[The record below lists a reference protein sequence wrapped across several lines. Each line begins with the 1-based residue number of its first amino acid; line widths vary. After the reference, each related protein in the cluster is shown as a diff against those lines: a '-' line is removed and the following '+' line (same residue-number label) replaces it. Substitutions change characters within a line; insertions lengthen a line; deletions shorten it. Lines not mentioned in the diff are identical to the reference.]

1 MSDRPASSAVLVADC
16 RATLGEGPVWVPRD
30 DALYWL
36 DVKGLR
42 LFRLDAAGAVTQWPT
57 PFRIGGIA
65 PCRGGGFIAGTEHG
79 LAWVDPITGTFEIF
93 DNPERDRPGNRFNDA
108 KVDRAGRFW
117 AGSMDDGERA
127 ASGALY
133 RVDANC
139 PLPRITVTRIDD
151 DYRVT
156 NGPAFSR
163 DGRTMYHTDS
173 ALQTIYAF
181 DLDAAGDVANKR
193 VFAQFE
199 GADGYPDGM
208 TVDAEDCLWVAFW
221 DGWCVRRLSPAGETI
236 ATIAMPVGRPTSV
249 AFGGPALDRLY
260 VTSARI
266 DLDDAALAAQPH
278 AGGLFVLN
286 PGVTGVAEIPFEAE
300 HPFQGIRHR

>member
-1 MSDRPASSAVLVADC
+1 MSAQHASPAVLVADC
-16 RATLGEGPVWVPRD
+16 RATLGEGPIWVAAEG
-30 DALYWL
+30 ALYWL
-36 DVKGLR
+36 DIKGLR
-42 LFRLDAAGAVTQWPT
+42 LFWLDAAGAVTEWST

-65 PCRGGGFIAGTEHG
+65 PCLGGGFIAGTERG
-79 LAWVDPITGTFEIF
+79 LAWVDPATDTFEIF
-93 DNPERDRPGNRFNDA
+93 NDPEPDRPDNRFNDA
-108 KVDRAGRFW
+108 KVDRVGRFW
-117 AGSMDDGERA
+117 AGSMDDTERA

-133 RVDANC
+133 RVDADRPIAYNS
-139 PLPRITVTRIDD
+139 VTRIDD
-151 DYRVT
+151 GYRVT

-181 DLDAAGDVANKR
+181 DLDADGAASNRR

-208 TVDAEDCLWVAFW
+208 TVDAENCLWVAFW

-236 ATIAMPVGRPTSV
+236 ATIAMPVERPTSV

-266 DLDDAALAAQPH
+266 GLNDAGLERQPH
-278 AGGLFVLN
+278 AGGLFVLD
-286 PGVTGVAEIPFEAE
+286 PGVTGLAEVPYK
-300 HPFQGIRHR
+300 GSRHR